1 MKRNVS
7 DLDFYQCPTL
17 DIDSGKDN
25 RFRHERVMP
34 IIPQKGDGFVE
45 NAEPVSR
52 GEKMRKILKKVAIF
66 AAIVLFIVFAVAF
79 VSNNPELFNIETS
92 GKPFW
97 KW

>member
-17 DIDSGKDN
+17 DIDGGSDN

-34 IIPQKGDGFVE
+34 IIPQKGDGFAE
-45 NAEPVSR
+45 NAEPISR
-52 GEKMRKILKKVAIF
+52 GEKIKKILKK
-66 AAIVLFIVFAVAF
+66 AAIIAIIALFVVFAVVF
-79 VSNNPELFNIETS
+79 FINNPELFEIESS